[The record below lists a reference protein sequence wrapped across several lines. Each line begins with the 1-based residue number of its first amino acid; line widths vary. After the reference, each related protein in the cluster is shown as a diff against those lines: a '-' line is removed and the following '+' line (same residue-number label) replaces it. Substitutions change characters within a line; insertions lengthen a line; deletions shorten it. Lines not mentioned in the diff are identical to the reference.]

1 MSSTAPNARRHRE
14 EILRRVD
21 LAELLGQ
28 LGRARGLEH
37 RGKQFPCPEPAHEQT
52 GKTPPVSI
60 TATAES
66 YELWKCHGCDA
77 GGTAIDALI
86 VAGRALDAKA
96 ALEQLGDGDIQLT
109 RSKPPPRRAPNVEA
123 LPSEADLA
131 RWAERLVTG
140 SERLKGWSR
149 ETVEAAGM
157 G

>member
-96 ALEQLGDGDIQLT
+96 
-109 RSKPPPRRAPNVEA
+109 